1 MNITNPSPAHSEID
15 IDEDIK
21 QVTGGWRWHLLGT
34 IDHEWSGRSHTQ
46 LFRSIVF
53 QLVRVDRPSKCS
65 VFHFRIVRLFVEIL
79 SSSAADV
86 YEHGSNRTEL
96 PYAHTMA
103 EQVCEKAFAL
113 VQERCGRLSTPRAF
127 KYKYLLDHDSV
138 CRSQASKPLSTQK
151 IRVEITYNPHA
162 ESVKG
167 IQLEDLFWPA
177 LLRCYPHSGR
187 DRLARVKSQLS
198 PS

>member
-96 PYAHTMA
+96 PYAHTMV

-113 VQERCGRLSTPRAF
+113 VQERCGRLSTPRASNINIF
-127 KYKYLLDHDSV
+127 SITTASADPRLRNR
-138 CRSQASKPLSTQK
+138 CRRKRSALKLPITHIRKALRGYSSKIYSGQ
-151 IRVEITYNPHA
+151 
-162 ESVKG
+162 
-167 IQLEDLFWPA
+167 
-177 LLRCYPHSGR
+177 RC
-187 DRLARVKSQLS
+187 
-198 PS
+198 